1 VFWCKIIA
9 EKGGLMRDIKDIP
22 DFIETE
28 QHLDEFLSKPYY
40 GVIEMCRAL
49 HGDIIILGVA
59 GKMGPSLALQIKR
72 ADEIAGIKRNII
84 GVARFS
90 EPQIKKDLESS
101 GIKTISCDLLD
112 RNAVDGLPD
121 VKNVIFMAGMKFG
134 SSVNQTMTWAMNA
147 CVPAFVAIKYKHSN
161 IVALSTGNVYPLV
174 PVASGGSK
182 ETDTVGPIGE
192 YAQSCLARERV
203 FEYFSTK
210 FSIPSVLIRLNYA
223 VELRYGVIYDIG
235 VKVYKG
241 EKINLENGHV
251 NVVWQGWAN
260 SVVFRSFNICSIPP
274 KILNLTGPEILSV
287 RYIAEEFGRLFSK
300 KPLFEG
306 KEADTAYLSDAS
318 ECFRLFGKPDITPEK
333 IIKWVACWIESGGR
347 SLNKP
352 THFEERKGRY

>member
-1 VFWCKIIA
+1 MGSV
-9 EKGGLMRDIKDIP
+9 KDIP

-28 QHLDEFLSKPYY
+28 QQLEEVLSNPYPE
-40 GVIEMCRAL
+40 VIEMCKAL
-49 HGDIIILGVA
+49 QGDIIILGVA

-72 ADEIAGIKRNII
+72 ADDIAGVKRNII

-90 EPQIKKDLESS
+90 DPQVKKNLENS

-112 RNAVDGLPD
+112 RKAIDNLPD
-121 VKNVIFMAGMKFG
+121 IKNVIFMAGMKFG
-134 SSVNQTMTWAMNA
+134 SSVNQPLTWAMNA
-147 CVPAFVAIKYKHSN
+147 YVPALVATKYKNSN

-174 PVASGGSK
+174 PVSSGGSK
-182 ETDTVGPIGE
+182 ETDTVCPIGE
-192 YAQSCLARERV
+192 YAQSCLGRERV

-241 EKINLENGHV
+241 EKINLENGYV

-260 SVVFRSFNICSIPP
+260 SIIFRSFSICSVPP

-287 RYIAEEFGRLFSK
+287 RHIAEEFGKIFLK

-318 ECFRLFGKPDITPEK
+318 ECFKLFGKPDITPEK
-333 IIKWVACWIESGGR
+333 IIRWVAHWIEIGGR
-347 SLNKP
+347 SLDKP
-352 THFEERKGRY
+352 THFEQREGRY